1 MERCTTPV
9 NRRIS
14 GSQVPAA
21 KDFALA
27 MSNVI
32 SEAKKHLLAAQQ
44 RQKSYADTKRRDVS
58 YEVGS
63 EVLLS
68 TSNIKLKT
76 PGARKLL
83 PRWIGPFE
91 IVKRIGVVAYR
102 LKLPETM
109 GIHNV
114 FHVSLL
120 KPYKANGRVKPPPPP
135 VIENHNISYEVECVL
150 QYEVRRSRSRPVKF
164 YLIKWLGYGLEH
176 NSWEPESNL
185 SPEVLKEYWD
195 SVVRANERL
204 SRHGVGC
211 ESLPDI
217 LPKRKRRK
225 RS

>member
-1 MERCTTPV
+1 
-9 NRRIS
+9 
-14 GSQVPAA
+14 
-21 KDFALA
+21 
-27 MSNVI
+27 
-32 SEAKKHLLAAQQ
+32 
-44 RQKSYADTKRRDVS
+44 VS

-109 GIHNV
+109 EIHNV

-135 VIENHNISYEVECVL
+135 VIENHDISYEVERVL
-150 QYEVRRSRSRPVKF
+150 QHEVRGSRSRPVKF

>member
-1 MERCTTPV
+1 MSTSFHPQTDGQTERLNRVLEDMLRYYVCPSQDNWDEYLLMVEFAYNNLWQEFIKTTHFLLNYGQHASTHV

-14 GSQVPAA
+14 ESQVSAA
-21 KDFALA
+21 TNLALA

-44 RQKSYADTKRRDVS
+44 RQKSYVDTKRRDVS

-109 GIHNV
+109 RIHNV

-120 KPYKANGRVKPPPPP
+120 KPYKANGRV
-135 VIENHNISYEVECVL
+135 
-150 QYEVRRSRSRPVKF
+150 
-164 YLIKWLGYGLEH
+164 
-176 NSWEPESNL
+176 
-185 SPEVLKEYWD
+185 
-195 SVVRANERL
+195 
-204 SRHGVGC
+204 
-211 ESLPDI
+211 
-217 LPKRKRRK
+217 
-225 RS
+225 